1 MRRTDDIDSLAS
13 LITHDPGAVL
23 IAVKS
28 DAIVG
33 SAIAVRD
40 GWRGTICRLAVAPPT
55 GAARIGTAMV
65 TTAVRRLHAV
75 GTLRL

>member
-13 LITHDPGAVL
+13 LITQTPAGVL
-23 IAVKS
+23 IAVES

-40 GWRGTICRLAVAPPT
+40 DWRGTICRLAVAPPT
-55 GAARIGTAMV
+55 GTAES
-65 TTAVRRLHAV
+65 APRW
-75 GTLRL
+75 

>member
-23 IAVKS
+23 ITVES

-55 GAARIGTAMV
+55 GTAES
-65 TTAVRRLHAV
+65 APRW
-75 GTLRL
+75 